1 MIIDFETYS
10 AAGFLEGTNTPLV
23 PKKPG
28 LKGVGLDVYASHPST
43 DIICL
48 YYGDKLWRPSSPT
61 LPEDLFE
68 YARKGGTLHSHN
80 SMFEFRIWNG
90 PGVKKYGFPPVPLEQ
105 FECTA
110 ARSRNYG
117 LPGALAKIGEALRLP
132 IRKDPEG
139 DKLIKWLSVPQKGG
153 KRSYD
158 PARLAAMYK
167 YCAQDVLAEQCVYD
181 HTPDMRPEELEV
193 WQLDQQINYRGVHI
207 DMPTLRNLKRMAQMA
222 YDAEVMRLISIT
234 QGQITSTSQ
243 VDAIAKFCGMKSVDA
258 ETVEVALANPK
269 LPALYREVL
278 EIRQRAS
285 GAAARKLWAIEA
297 QVGSDDRLRD
307 LYIYAGAE
315 RTGRWSGVGPQP
327 QNLKAG
333 GPDYHLCTDCMRP
346 SVSSGK
352 CPSCGATMGL
362 DVHEWGLGA
371 MEAVYED
378 AKTLTLDQM
387 TKVWGDV
394 ITVIGSSIRGLFIA
408 ASGHQLISSDYSAI
422 EAVVLACLAG
432 EQWRIEVFRTHGK
445 IYEASAAK
453 SANIPLES
461 ILEYKKLH
469 GKHHPVRMR
478 GKTRELANGYAGWI
492 GSNRAFGATG
502 SDDEIKADI
511 LQWREESPRI
521 VEFWG
526 GQWRKHPLKWEFYPE
541 RYGLEGAAVNALEN
555 PYKWFNVGYVGYY
568 YDKEKQVLLCGLP
581 SGRRLVYHYPRL
593 VESRNRLCQEPEW
606 KIVFKGYD
614 TDSKHGPPGWKDIET
629 YAGKLTNNVVQGTAN
644 DILRDAMVRLNEARY
659 KLVLHTH
666 DEVVAEC
673 QEGFGSV
680 EELERIMSTLPVWA
694 QGWPIKAKGGWEGRR
709 YRK

>member
-1 MIIDFETYS
+1 MIIDFETYG
-10 AAGFLEGTNTPLV
+10 AAGYLEGTNTPLV

-48 YYGDKLWRPSSPT
+48 AYGDKLWRPSSPA

-68 YARKGGTLHSHN
+68 YARKGGILHAHK

-117 LPGALAKIGEALRLP
+117 LPGALAKIGQALNLP
-132 IRKDPEG
+132 IQKDPEG

-167 YCAQDVLAEQCVYD
+167 YCLQDVLADQCVYD

-193 WQLDQQINYRGVHI
+193 WQLDQQINYRGVRI
-207 DMPTLRNLKRMAQMA
+207 DMPTLRNLKRMAQTA
-222 YDAEVMRLISIT
+222 YDAEVIRLISIT

-258 ETVEVALANPK
+258 EAVEDALANPK
-269 LPALYREVL
+269 LPALYRDVL

-297 QVGSDDRLRD
+297 QVGADDRLRD

-315 RTGRWSGVGPQP
+315 RTGRWSGVGPQS

-333 GPDYHLCTDCMRP
+333 GPDYQVCTDCMRP

-352 CPSCGATMGL
+352 CPSCGSTMGAE
-362 DVHEWGLGA
+362 VHEWGLDA

-378 AKTLTLDQM
+378 AKTLTFDQM

-394 ITVIGSSIRGLFIA
+394 ITTIGSSIRGLFIA
-408 ASGHQLISSDYSAI
+408 APGYRLTSSDYSAI

-432 EQWRIEVFRTHGK
+432 EQWRIAVFRTHGK

-453 SANIPLES
+453 ASGIPLES

-469 GKHHPVRMR
+469 GKHHPIRKR

-511 LQWREESPRI
+511 LQWRDESPRI

-555 PYKWFNVGYVGYY
+555 PYKWFNVGYVGYF

-593 VESRNRLCQEPEW
+593 VESINRLCKAPEW

-614 TDSKHGPPGWKDIET
+614 TDPKHGPPGWKDIET
-629 YAGKLTNNVVQGTAN
+629 YAGKFTNNVVQGTAN
-644 DILRDAMVRLNEARY
+644 DILRSAMVRLNAAGY

-673 QEGFGSV
+673 PEGFGSV

-694 QGWPIKAKGGWEGRR
+694 QGWPIKARGGWEGRR